1 MRSLAYLLVVLF
13 FKDAIGQQDTLEIA
27 EVLISA
33 TRTEKKLTAVPMPA
47 LVIKAKEIKI
57 TGSSRLQ
64 DLLAE
69 QPGLSVVP
77 QINGFGNGLQVQ
89 GLNPDYTLIMVDG
102 EPVIGRLTGNL
113 ELNRFTL
120 GNVKQ
125 IEIVK
130 GPSSSLY
137 GSEAL
142 GGVVNILTQSAIEN
156 KAVADVKYGTNNTY
170 DLGLQGHFIA
180 KDFSFSAYANHFRT
194 DGFDLFENNFGQVVS
209 PYYNTTLQLKPK
221 YEFKQ
226 GHVLSFHTRWFK
238 ETQDNQYQVIAGS
251 DSIRVSGQAFVEDLS
266 LSPRL
271 KLKLS
276 GNAFI
281 NFNYHFSKYNTE
293 TLLYE
298 IDDKTLYYTD
308 DFKQQFHKPEC
319 ITTLQFDGGH
329 TLTAGAGAQF
339 ESVITS
345 RYGDA
350 EVKEQQSYFGF
361 AQHEWSLAN
370 KWEFV
375 SGLRYDHNVVYGQ
388 QWSPKFALQYTF
400 HKNLSV
406 KASVGTGFKA
416 PDFRYLYLNFRN
428 AAAAYSVFG
437 TEQVVS
443 QLQQLE
449 KNGEILLYFTDPNE
463 IGKLDAER
471 SLAFNLGLHY
481 KVNQDLGLDLNIFRN
496 DLEGLIESIPVA
508 MTTDM
513 RNIYS
518 YDNIKKAYTH
528 GLEATFKKTWN
539 NGIQLH
545 FSSQW
550 LFAKDKEI
558 VNEID
563 KGNIY
568 GRDPVTKESYR
579 ISQSDYFGLYNR
591 SRHTET
597 FKIFYTPEFGKWD
610 ASIRVTYKSKFGIQN
625 SAGSVQ
631 GINRPSSDIN
641 GNTILDR
648 YDRFVDAYVLIN
660 ASFGKSIGNYLYAQC
675 GVENVA
681 DFTDPYNLPQLP
693 GRLLFVKLNFKI
705 FKNNKL

>member
-1 MRSLAYLLVVLF
+1 MRSLPYFL
-13 FKDAIGQQDTLEIA
+13 AILIMGQGFGQQDTLEIA
-27 EVLISA
+27 EIVISA
-33 TRTEKKLTAVPMPA
+33 TRTEKKLTAVPMPT
-47 LVIKAKEIKI
+47 LLIKAKEIQI
-57 TGSSRLQ
+57 TGTSRLQ
-64 DLLAE
+64 DLLTE
-69 QPGLSVVP
+69 QVGLSVVP

-125 IEIVK
+125 VEIVK

-142 GGVVNILTQSAIEN
+142 GGVVNILTQSASEN
-156 KAVADVKYGTNNTY
+156 KAIVDLKHSTNNTY
-170 DLGLQGHFIA
+170 DLGLQGQVVI
-180 KDFSFSAYANHFRT
+180 KDFSLTGFVNHFRT
-194 DGFDLFENNFGQVVS
+194 DGFDLFENSFGQVVS

-226 GHVLSFHTRWFK
+226 AHVLSIHTRWFK
-238 ETQDNQYQVIAGS
+238 ETQDNQYQVISGV

-271 KLKLS
+271 KLRLNSRTFLS
-276 GNAFI
+276 LH
-281 NFNYHFSKYNTE
+281 YYYSKYSTQTE
-293 TLLYE
+293 LFE
-298 IDDKTLYYTD
+298 IDDQKQYYTD
-308 DFKQQFHKPEC
+308 DFKQELQKPEF
-319 ITTLQFDGGH
+319 ITNLQFDGGH
-329 TLTAGAGAQF
+329 TLTAGAGAHF
-339 ESVITS
+339 ESVETS

-350 EVKEQQSYFGF
+350 ELKEQQSYFGF
-361 AQHEWSLAN
+361 AQHEWSLAD

-375 SGLRYDHNVVYGQ
+375 SGLRYDRNAVYGN

-400 HKNLSV
+400 NKNLSL

-428 AAAAYSVFG
+428 SAAAYSVFG
-437 TEQVVS
+437 TEQVVA

-449 KNGEILLYFTDPNE
+449 KNGEILLYFSNPNE

-481 KVNQDLGLDLNIFRN
+481 NIKKDFTLDLNLFRN

-518 YDNIKKAYTH
+518 YDNIKQAYTH
-528 GLEATFKKTWN
+528 GGEVSLKKTWN
-539 NGIQLH
+539 SGIQIH

-558 VNEID
+558 VSEINR
-563 KGNIY
+563 GQIY

-591 SRHTET
+591 SRHTEMV
-597 FKIFYTPEFGKWD
+597 KVFYTPKQGQWD
-610 ASIRVTYKSKFGIQN
+610 ASIRMTYKSKFGIQN

-641 GNTILDR
+641 GNAILDR
-648 YDRFVDAYVLIN
+648 YDHFVDAYVLVN
-660 ASFGKSIGNYLYAQC
+660 ASLGKTIGNRLYIQC
-675 GVENVA
+675 GAENIT
-681 DFTDPYNLPQLP
+681 DFKDPINLPQLP
-693 GRLLFVKLNFKI
+693 GRILFIKLNFKI
-705 FKNNKL
+705 FKNNAI